1 MKGGKIMKR
10 TPLLIV
16 VLTFLVFSMA
26 GIAHS
31 WQGRMAGMGDP
42 YGLIK
47 DESDFLIH
55 PAGIAKGQGIN
66 FYGFY
71 RFNWREVTD
80 WNYTLDFGPGIS
92 QFPYRSSGDQ
102 QEHDGL
108 LGAAFPLGP
117 GRMGL
122 FFQYAGK
129 RGDFDGKEDL
139 LGPPLQFNRY
149 DLKNDLD
156 SFSLRLLY
164 GLPIGGFKLG
174 TEFQL
179 AYRQEQNKT
188 FFDQDS
194 GVGIHAFWTNN
205 IFGAILPFINTFP
218 FMFPYD
224 SKYWEA
230 VLKGSLKGTIGPANI
245 AFTLKGGYIFK
256 GDNKLGFNYRDTT
269 LASGDIDM
277 DGEVKGWRI
286 GGDFW
291 LRYTLVKDLSLPFL
305 IKVEYQKKSREGD
318 GPATGIF
325 GPANIDYENEEKILE
340 LETGLGL
347 DKEFAK
353 GTRIA
358 GGIYYGYLKNKNN
371 FMFNASSA
379 GPFFQTWDSSNYPDQ
394 TEHRVILRIA
404 GEKELSPMFAMR
416 MGLNFF
422 YGCVKEDFR
431 FTYVD
436 TFPSSLS
443 EKISLDGSRWGIG
456 ASLGATVKVQRFS
469 IEPFVGGG
477 YQKLNLS
484 GDGDRSGLLLDMDK
498 LKKEWSVGGG
508 FSVKF

>member
-1 MKGGKIMKR
+1 MKK
-10 TPLLIV
+10 TPLFILI
-16 VLTFLVFSMA
+16 LTFFTLSLA
-26 GIAHS
+26 GVSHG
-31 WQGRMAGMGDP
+31 WQGRMEGMGDP
-42 YGLIK
+42 FGLIA

-156 SFSLRLLY
+156 LFALRLLY
-164 GLPIGGFKLG
+164 GVPIGGFKIG
-174 TEFQL
+174 GEIQL
-179 AYRQEQNKT
+179 AYRQEKNEN
-188 FFDQDS
+188 FFDLDS

-205 IFGAILPFINTFP
+205 LFSSTLPFVNTFP

-224 SKYWEA
+224 SKYWEGL
-230 VLKGSLKGTIGPANI
+230 LKGSLKGTIGPAKI
-245 AFTLKGGYIFK
+245 AFTAWGGIIFG
-256 GDNKLGFNYRDTT
+256 GDNKLEFNYIDTT
-269 LASGDIDM
+269 LLSGSINM

-291 LRYTLVKDLSLPFL
+291 LRYPLTKDLSLPFL
-305 IKVEYQKKSREGD
+305 IKVEYQKKSRDGD

-325 GPANIDYENEEKILE
+325 TPADIDYENEEKILQFE
-340 LETGLGL
+340 AGAGL
-347 DKEFAK
+347 DKELAK

-371 FMFNASSA
+371 FMFNVSSP
-379 GPFFQTWDSSNYPDQ
+379 GPFFQTWDNSNYPDQ
-394 TEHRVILRIA
+394 TEHRVVLRLA

-422 YGCVKEDFR
+422 YGWVKEDFR

-436 TFPSSLS
+436 TSPSSLS
-443 EKISLDGSRWGIG
+443 EKISLDGSRWGIA
-456 ASLGATVKVQRFS
+456 ASLGAMVKFERFS
-469 IEPFVGGG
+469 LEPFLGGG
-477 YQKLNLS
+477 YQKLNLN

-508 FSVKF
+508 LSIKF